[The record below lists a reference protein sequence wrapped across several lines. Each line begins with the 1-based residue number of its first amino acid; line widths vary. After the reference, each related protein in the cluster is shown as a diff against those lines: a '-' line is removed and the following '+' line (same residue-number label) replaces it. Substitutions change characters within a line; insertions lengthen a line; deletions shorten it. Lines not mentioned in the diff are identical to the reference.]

1 VYTYVSI
8 LIYKNLTRSQ
18 QGVQPP
24 PISVCVCVT
33 IGIDH
38 MDVHTKPLHEFVA
51 TNSVTIG
58 IDHMDVHTKPL
69 HKFVATN

>member
-1 VYTYVSI
+1 
-8 LIYKNLTRSQ
+8 
-18 QGVQPP
+18 
-24 PISVCVCVT
+24 
-33 IGIDH
+33 